1 MAKAYEQIAD
11 DLREA
16 IRAGEL
22 PPGDKLPTEAELSKK
37 YRKTLPTVRQALS
50 LLQTEGLIEKQ
61 HGRGSFVRRPRKRVT
76 RGNLRH
82 QWEKNR
88 ALIPDEE
95 RARTGATEHDTGLEM
110 DDLLFHAHYREVR
123 ASGDLAAVFGL
134 TEGSALIQRNYR
146 TRYREEDAPFNLVTS
161 YLVRDH
167 VSGNPRLLDDAN
179 EPWPGG
185 TMHQL
190 RTVGIEI
197 DRIEE
202 HVTARPPTA
211 EEAEELRLL
220 PGTSVLIV
228 RKVSRD
234 VEDRAVEVTD
244 LVLPGDRT
252 EIIFTTQ
259 LERW

>member
-22 PPGDKLPTEAELSKK
+22 SPGDRLATEAELSKK

-50 LLQTEGLIEKQ
+50 LLQTEGLIEKR
-61 HGRGSFVRRPRKRVT
+61 HGRGSFVRKPRKRVT
-76 RGNLRH
+76 RSNERH
-82 QWEKNR
+82 QWEKSR

-95 RARTGATEHDTGLEM
+95 RARTGATEHDTGLVM
-110 DDLLFHAHYREVR
+110 DDLLFHAYYREVQ

-134 TEGSALIQRNYR
+134 PAGAALIQRNYR
-146 TRYREEDAPFNLVTS
+146 TRYRQEDAPFNLVTS

-167 VSGNPRLLDDAN
+167 ISGNPGLLDDAN

-197 DRIEE
+197 DRMEE

-220 PGTSVLIV
+220 PGTSVLVV

-234 VEDRAVEVTD
+234 VGDRAVEVSD